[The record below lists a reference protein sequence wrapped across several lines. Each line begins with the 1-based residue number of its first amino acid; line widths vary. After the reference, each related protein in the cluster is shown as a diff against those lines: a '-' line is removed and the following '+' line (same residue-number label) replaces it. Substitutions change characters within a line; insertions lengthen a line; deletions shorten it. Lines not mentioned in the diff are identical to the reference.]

1 MRDTPVPC
9 QKAPSAKRCIKTCSS
24 SRSTSSHSPPC
35 QKALSAKRCIKTRC
49 RSSPTMRRGTR
60 VRKRRAPKGA
70 LRQRCLNR
78 VVTPVSCVRKHR
90 APKGALRQSAF
101 VCGNGVVA
109 RQKAPSAK
117 RCIET
122 HVHVEHV
129 AEFDLRQKAPS
140 AKRCIKTCKRSQ
152 SSDCRSDVSKHRAP
166 NDALKLVPYHRQR

>member
-60 VRKRRAPKGA
+60 
-70 LRQRCLNR
+70 
-78 VVTPVSCVRKHR
+78 VRKHR

-166 NDALKLVPYHRQR
+166 NDAL